1 MTTNNL
7 KLNGDS
13 DLFNRMYMLSQ
24 DIMFKDILNTANN
37 MDVDFT
43 DALSIGQ
50 LKSKQ
55 WIVQALININNQ
67 LHVDD
72 GTDDLPVEYGRGAG
86 LLLGNIFIVGGWY
99 GLLASMLSHRAVR
112 KSYQGDDNIKTGYG
126 LTIADRG
133 GVARQWPRRLK
144 IYNIRSF
151 DINPE
156 CEKIA
161 DSVNGNWVK
170 MNWQFKAITED
181 MHNINYEGHT
191 WSAWSS
197 SNNRMSHP
205 VTEEP
210 DTIINT
216 SCEHIENFS
225 DWYAKMPKG
234 KLLVLQNNN
243 YSELE
248 EHVNCVNSV
257 EEFAE
262 QTPMKDVFF
271 AGELDVGK
279 YKRYMRIGIR

>member
-13 DLFNRMYMLSQ
+13 DLFSRMYMLSQ

-55 WIVQALININNQ
+55 WIIQALIDINNQ

-112 KSYQGDDNIKTGYG
+112 KSYQGDDNTKTGYG

-225 DWYAKMPKG
+225 EWYAKMPKG

>member
-55 WIVQALININNQ
+55 WIIQALIDINNQ

-112 KSYQGDDNIKTGYG
+112 KSYQGDDNTKTGYG

-225 DWYAKMPKG
+225 EWYAKMPKG